1 MRGIR
6 GAISVEKNTREAM
19 GKATKKLLLAVMDEN
34 KLKAEDIISV
44 TFTLTKD
51 LNAAF
56 PAACARELPGWNYI
70 PMLCAVEVDVPGSL
84 SSCLRV
90 LVHAD
95 IEAGQREVKHVYL
108 DEAVRLRPDLKE

>member
-6 GAISVEKNTREAM
+6 GAISVNKNTQEAISE
-19 GKATKKLLLAVMDEN
+19 ATQRLLLAVMEEN

-84 SSCLRV
+84 NSCLRV

-95 IEAGQREVKHVYL
+95 IKTGQREVKHVYL
-108 DEAVRLRPDLKE
+108 DKAVRLRPDL

>member
-6 GAISVEKNTREAM
+6 GAISVENNTLEAI
-19 GKATKKLLLAVMDEN
+19 GEATKKLLLAVMDEN
-34 KLKAEDIISV
+34 KLKAEAIISV

-84 SSCLRV
+84 QSCLRV
-90 LVHAD
+90 LIHAD
-95 IEAGQREVKHVYL
+95 IKVEQREVKHVYL
-108 DEAVRLRPDLKE
+108 DQAVKLRPDLKD

>member
-6 GAISVEKNTREAM
+6 GAISVENNTQEAI
-19 GKATKKLLLAVMDEN
+19 GAATKRLLRAVMDEN
-34 KLKAEDIISV
+34 RLKTEDIISV

-56 PAACARELPGWNYI
+56 PAACAREMPGWNYI

-84 SSCLRV
+84 NRVLRV
-90 LVHAD
+90 LVLAD
-95 IEAGQREVKHVYL
+95 IKAGQREVKHIYL
-108 DEAVRLRPDLKE
+108 DKAEKLRPDLKD